1 MRRFAG
7 FLLAVLLLV
16 CCAFSVSAAPYATDM
31 TTNSNV
37 NRDSSCQ
44 VSISITLQIDE
55 VRDDLEFPIPAEATA
70 VRVRGDSV
78 RTKKNG
84 NVRVIDLDKLLGKVT
99 GKIALTIT
107 YTLPDVIHVNDDGIL
122 EMQIPLLS
130 GFAYPIREMEFS
142 VTMPGTVEGT
152 MPSFESGYHQASIEQ
167 DLRYSVEGATISGSL
182 AEGKELKDHETLMMR
197 FRVSQEM
204 FPQTLADTRDYT
216 FGIVAMYICGGLAL
230 LYWLLTLR
238 VWPFKT
244 KRNTHPLAGCTAG
257 ELGCVLNQQG
267 VDLHLTV
274 LSWAQLGYLMIR
286 VDSRG
291 RVILCKRMEMGN
303 ERKESEQKLFRKLFA
318 KRDVVD
324 TTSLHYASMIR
335 YGERHPLGMHERM
348 HKRTGNA
355 QVFRILASGIGL
367 FGGVCIAIAMSGGAF
382 LQGLLILILGALGG
396 LSGWYIQKW
405 GQCLLTPHKNR
416 LLLCLAVAGIWLLLG
431 LLAGAF
437 SVALGMVL
445 GLMGMGLLYSWG
457 GRRSDLGKEVMAQTL
472 GLRQY
477 LRKGEKVL
485 LQRLQNEDPDYFFS
499 LAPYAMALG
508 VEKAFAKRFGNQRLE
523 GCPYLITGK
532 DKNLTAMEWME
543 RLRFAVESMD
553 ERSQKLPLEKLLG
566 LIQSM
571 KR

>member
-1 MRRFAG
+1 MGRFV
-7 FLLAVLLLV
+7 AVLLALLLLAGCV
-16 CCAFSVSAAPYATDM
+16 FSVSATPYATDLN
-31 TTNSNV
+31 TSSTV

-44 VSISITLQIDE
+44 VSMSITLQIDE
-55 VRDDLEFPIPAEATA
+55 VQEDMEFPIPAEATS

-78 RTKKNG
+78 RTKKSG
-84 NVRVIDLDKLLGKVT
+84 NVRVIDLDKVLGKVT

-107 YTLPDVIHVNDDGIL
+107 YTLPDVIHVTDDGLL

-152 MPSFESGYHQASIEQ
+152 MPTFESGYHQASIEQ
-167 DLRYSVEGATISGSL
+167 DLAYMVEGATISGML
-182 AEGKELKDHETLMMR
+182 LDGKELKDHETLVMR
-197 FRVSQEM
+197 FRVSEEM

-216 FGIVAMYICGGLAL
+216 FGIVAMYICAGLAV

-238 VWPFKT
+238 TWPFKLQ
-244 KRNTHPLAGCTAG
+244 RNTHPLAGCTAG

-274 LSWAQLGYLMIR
+274 LSWAQLGYLTIR
-286 VDSRG
+286 RDSRK
-291 RVILCKRMEMGN
+291 RVILYKRMDMGN
-303 ERKESEQKLFRKLFA
+303 ERKESEQRLFRKLFA
-318 KRDVVD
+318 KKDMVD

-335 YGERHPLGMHERM
+335 YGEKHPLGMHERM
-348 HKRTGNA
+348 HKKTGNPK
-355 QVFRILASGIGL
+355 VFRGLAAGVGL
-367 FGGVCIAIAMSGGAF
+367 FGGICVAIAMSGGAF
-382 LQGLLILILGALGG
+382 LQGLMILLLGALGG
-396 LSGWYIQKW
+396 LSGWYVQKW
-405 GQCLLTPHKNR
+405 GQCLLTPHKPR
-416 LLLCLAVAGIWLLLG
+416 LLMCLGICGIWLLLG

-445 GLMGMGLLYSWG
+445 GLLGLGLLYSWG
-457 GRRSDLGKEVMAQTL
+457 GRRSELGKEVMAQTL

-477 LRKGEKVL
+477 LRKGEKIL
-485 LQRLQNEDPDYFFS
+485 LQRLQNDNPDYFFS

-508 VEKAFAKRFGNQRLE
+508 VEKAFAKRFGNKRLE
-523 GCPYLITGK
+523 SCPYLTTGK
-532 DKNLTAMEWME
+532 DDNLTAEEWML
-543 RLRFAVESMD
+543 RLRAAVESMD
-553 ERSQKLPLEKLLG
+553 ERSQKLPLEKLLR